1 MRVNWQRFS
10 FLVLHATLAASAVRS
25 GVLFALKGCEPISTE
40 SVVTDLNQRFRGARR
55 AALGIVA
62 GQLGLTLAVAAG
74 SLLLGGP
81 RSALSALA
89 GGGIGTLA
97 SLYMALSFF
106 RLGPGADPARILRRV
121 YRGEGVK
128 LALTAV
134 LFAAVLVSMDVEF
147 GPLIGAYVA
156 TFLAYWIALIWGLE
170 DLSEL

>member
-1 MRVNWQRFS
+1 MTDQDQRFLS
-10 FLVLHATLAASAVRS
+10 
-25 GVLFALKGCEPISTE
+25 
-40 SVVTDLNQRFRGARR
+40 ARR

-106 RLGPGADPARILRRV
+106 RLGPGADPSRILRRV
-121 YRGEGVK
+121 YRGEALK
-128 LALTAV
+128 LGITAV
-134 LFAAVLVSMDVEF
+134 LFALVLVSMDVEF
-147 GPLIGAYVA
+147 GPMIGAYVA

-170 DLSEL
+170 GLNGT